1 MANGPCGVEIST
13 IVPTSTCRWVTSCPR
28 QFRYACTAGCAA
40 AARATQA
47 TTKAVSDNGG
57 SCPVSSRFAAVI
69 STSTSPYIGI
79 LLRPARI
86 AAMTSRRLEGKGRTS
101 TRRGRSAAI
110 TRV

>member
-13 IVPTSTCRWVTSCPR
+13 MVPLTPVGHQLPR
-28 QFRYACTAGCAA
+28 QFRYACTSGCAA

-47 TTKAVSDNGG
+47 TTKAVSDKGG
-57 SCPVSSRFAAVI
+57 SCPVSSRFAVVM

-86 AAMTSRRLEGKGRTS
+86 AAMTSRRLEGKDRTS